1 MRTAAAQTQQ
11 CEGGIDVRSAADSN
25 IGVRRL
31 VNQDRVYASD
41 RPVGIFPNLYI
52 VADGMGG
59 EAAGEVAAAAAV
71 ESAVRFARSSW
82 PGDPQDLF
90 REMGIVVNADVY
102 DIAVHHLEYAG
113 MGTTFVAA
121 SVYEDAVYCINIGDS
136 RLYAINYRD
145 EFVRITTDHSLV
157 EAMVQ
162 RGQITEEEARVHRD
176 RNLITRAVG
185 TNKSVQA
192 DIYRIPIGYP
202 RMLLLCSDGLHGQVD
217 DSRISEIM
225 RINSYPLSVR
235 VEMLIQEANRNGGSD
250 NVSVILADLGKEV
263 R

>member
-1 MRTAAAQTQQ
+1 M
-11 CEGGIDVRSAADSN
+11 RSAADSN

-31 VNQDRVYASD
+31 VNQDRVFASD
-41 RPVGIFPNLYI
+41 KPVGVFPNLYI

-59 EAAGEVAAAAAV
+59 EAAGEVAAAAAI
-71 ESAVRFARSSW
+71 ESAVRFARHSW
-82 PGDPQDLF
+82 SEDPARLF
-90 REMGIVVNADVY
+90 REMGQVVNADVY
-102 DIAVHHLEYAG
+102 DIAAHHIEYAG
-113 MGTTFVAA
+113 MGTTLVAV
-121 SVYEDAVYCINIGDS
+121 SVFEDAAYCINIGDS
-136 RLYAINYRD
+136 RLYAINYKD

-157 EAMVQ
+157 EALVQ
-162 RGQITEEEARVHRD
+162 RGQLTEEEARVHRD

-185 TNKSVQA
+185 TNKTVQS
-192 DIYRIPIGYP
+192 DIYRIPIEYP

-217 DSRISEIM
+217 DSRISEII
-225 RINSYPLSVR
+225 RISGYPLSVR